1 MQMLMVIIFFRHLII
16 VIFAVPLYG
25 LWIYIELVRK
35 RTTYTVTFMKLLE
48 QMLSIKP
55 KIEKAFLNIAIIF
68 DLMWIAVPLKINTKY
83 I

>member
-25 LWIYIELVRK
+25 LWIDIEPVRK

-48 QMLSIKP
+48 QN
-55 KIEKAFLNIAIIF
+55 A
-68 DLMWIAVPLKINTKY
+68 INTT
-83 I
+83 